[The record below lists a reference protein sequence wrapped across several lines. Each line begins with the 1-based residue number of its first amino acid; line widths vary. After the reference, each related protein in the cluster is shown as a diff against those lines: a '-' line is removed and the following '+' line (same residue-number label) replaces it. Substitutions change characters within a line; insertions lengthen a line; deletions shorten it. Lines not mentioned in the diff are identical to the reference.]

1 MTNLIFLSFLFF
13 LELSIF
19 SGFCLNQRYPFFL
32 SRFCNGT
39 YKFKDSGGKR
49 PQGDICRWTHL
60 VDYTCISFSDTYPT
74 YADFQK
80 VCININNINVFVSFF
95 HFSYTFAKLVLLLKI
110 RYRNSDYFLSKI
122 LYSFFYCCVFNS
134 IHTIWECVLIP
145 KISVIGYSFEI
156 EIEKMSF

>member
-1 MTNLIFLSFLFF
+1 MTNLIFLIFF

-19 SGFCLNQRYPFFL
+19 SGFCLNQRYPIFL

-80 VCININNINVFVSFF
+80 VCININLLCLF
-95 HFSYTFAKLVLLLKI
+95 HFSIFLTLLL
-110 RYRNSDYFLSKI
+110 NWCYFLKFAI
-122 LYSFFYCCVFNS
+122 EIPITFFRKFC
-134 IHTIWECVLIP
+134 IHFFIVVYLIP
-145 KISVIGYSFEI
+145 FTHSENAFWFSKFQ
-156 EIEKMSF
+156 

>member
-19 SGFCLNQRYPFFL
+19 SGFCLNQRNPFFL

-39 YKFKDSGGKR
+39 YKFKDYGGMR
-49 PQGDICRWTHL
+49 PQGDKCRWTYL

-80 VCININNINVFVSFF
+80 VCININLLCLF
-95 HFSYTFAKLVLLLKI
+95 HFSIFLTLLL
-110 RYRNSDYFLSKI
+110 NWCYFFKFAI
-122 LYSFFYCCVFNS
+122 EIPITFFRKFCFHFFIVVY
-134 IHTIWECVLIP
+134 LIP
-145 KISVIGYSFEI
+145 FTQSENAFWFSKFQ
-156 EIEKMSF
+156 